1 MMAWKYN
8 NKTINAGKSWQTS
21 DGVTHPSNWM
31 IWSDS
36 DKKAA
41 GLTWV
46 DEAVAPHDSR
56 FYWGRDGSGNLIEKS
71 LADIN
76 HTWTQEEIDAG
87 VAPSGTSAGAAK
99 LDINGDQV
107 VTLGLKTNAIALAKR
122 QASGKLQPYDW
133 YVVRKTETD
142 VAIPSTITTYRTAV
156 RTACAAIETKIT
168 NAADLAAFMA
178 LYDVPVNS
186 SGVPTGNAPI
196 TDWPDTL

>member
-1 MMAWKYN
+1 MAWKYN

-21 DGVTHPSNWM
+21 DGITHPSNWM

-36 DKKAA
+36 DKKTA

-46 DEAVAPHDSR
+46 DDVVAPHDAR
-56 FYWGRDGSGNLIEKS
+56 FYWGRDDKGNLIERS
-71 LADIN
+71 LTDVN

-99 LDINGDQV
+99 LDLDGNQI

-122 QASGKLQPYDW
+122 QAAGKLAPYDW
-133 YVVRKTETD
+133 YVVRKAETD

-168 NAADLAAFMA
+168 NAADFAAFMA
-178 LYDVPVNS
+178 LYDAPVDSN
-186 SGVPTGNAPI
+186 GKLTGPAPI
-196 TDWPDTL
+196 NTWPDEL

>member
-1 MMAWKYN
+1 MAWKYN

-31 IWSDS
+31 IWSDD

-46 DEAVAPHDSR
+46 DDVVAPHDSR
-56 FYWGRDGSGNLIEKS
+56 FYWGRNADGSLIPKS
-71 LADIN
+71 LTDIN
-76 HTWTQEEIDAG
+76 HTWTQEQIDSG
-87 VAPSGTSAGAAK
+87 EAPDGTSAGAAQ
-99 LDINGDQV
+99 LDVEGNQI

-122 QASGKLQPYDW
+122 QAAGLLAPYDW
-133 YVVRKTETD
+133 YVVRKAETD
-142 VAIPSTITTYRTAV
+142 VTIPSTITTYRAAV

-168 NAADLAAFMA
+168 NAVDLATFMA
-178 LYDVPVNS
+178 LYDTPVDS

-196 TDWPDTL
+196 VDWPDTP